1 MAKGNM
7 LLGYARGKVGSLV
20 FSRQDGEQITRARNY
35 HPKNP
40 RTNPQLYQRAIMA
53 TVMAAYSQGKEIFD
67 HSFQNKSVG
76 NMNMREFM
84 SRNARELRNLM
95 SASVDSNY
103 VDNGARVVAPK
114 SLYMVP
120 FEGLIISAGNYTQN
134 LFNYTGGS
142 GYTPTPAQNLTP
154 AQARA
159 QYGLNPGDIYTF
171 IVVYGDQGTPVFT
184 LPEYKEM
191 NSKQFAS
198 TFGFVRLQ
206 VKEGWDTI
214 HDTIS
219 QYKAEEL
226 FEVTDVRNAV
236 APVMSGLFLDFNVTP
251 EALTPKESED
261 TITMATG
268 LIRSRFDEDLRSD
281 SVLHLVT
288 KSFGIAPK
296 YVIEAWKRGTT
307 ALGDSDLILE
317 GGNF

>member
-76 NMNMREFM
+76 NMNMREFL

-95 SASVDSNY
+95 SASVDGDY
-103 VDNGARVVAPK
+103 TDNGARVVAPK

-134 LFNYTGGS
+134 LFTYTGGS
-142 GYTPTPAQNLTP
+142 GYTPIQDQGLTP
-154 AQARA
+154 AQVRA

-171 IVVYGDQGTPVFT
+171 VIVYGDKGTPIFS
-184 LPEYKEM
+184 LPEYNAE
-191 NSKQFAS
+191 NSKQLAS

-219 QYKAEEL
+219 QYKADEI

-236 APVMSGLFLDFNVTP
+236 APVLTGNFSDFNVTP
-251 EALTPKESED
+251 TALTPQNDED
-261 TITMATG
+261 TITMASG

-281 SVLHLVT
+281 SVLHLET

-307 ALGDSDLILE
+307 ALGDSELILE

>member
-40 RTNPQLYQRAIMA
+40 RTNAQLYQRAIMA

-84 SRNARELRNLM
+84 SRNARELRNLL
-95 SASVDSNY
+95 SASFDANFQ
-103 VDNGARVVAPK
+103 DNGARVVAPK

-120 FEGLIISAGNYTQN
+120 FEGMIISAGNYTQN
-134 LFNYTGGS
+134 LFNFTADGTYM
-142 GYTPTPAQNLTP
+142 PVQELALTP
-154 AQARA
+154 AQMRA

-171 IVVYGDQGTPVFT
+171 VIVYGDQGKPIFS
-184 LPEYKEM
+184 LPEITAQ

-206 VKEGWDTI
+206 VKEGWDSI
-214 HDTIS
+214 HDAMS
-219 QYKAEEL
+219 QYKANEI
-226 FEVTDVRNAV
+226 FEVTDVRNAIT
-236 APVMSGLFLDFNVTP
+236 PVLTGNFADLSVT
-251 EALTPKESED
+251 ADSLTPKDDED
-261 TITMATG
+261 VIPFAIG

-281 SVLHLVT
+281 SVLHIVT
-288 KSFGIAPK
+288 KSFGIAPQ
-296 YVIEAWKRGTT
+296 YVIDAWKRGTT

>member
-1 MAKGNM
+1 MF
-7 LLGYARGKVGSLV
+7 LGYARGKVGSVV

-40 RTNPQLYQRAIMA
+40 RTNAQLYQRAIMA

-76 NMNMREFM
+76 NMNMREFL
-84 SRNARELRNLM
+84 SRNARELRNLL
-95 SASVDSNY
+95 SASVEANY
-103 VDNGARVVAPK
+103 QDNGARVVAPK
-114 SLYMVP
+114 SLYMAP

-134 LFNYTGGS
+134 LFTYTGGS
-142 GYTPTPAQNLTP
+142 GYTPIQDQGLTP
-154 AQARA
+154 AQVRA

-171 IVVYGDQGTPVFT
+171 IIVYGDQGTPVFT
-184 LPEYKEM
+184 LPEYTAQ

-198 TFGFVRLQ
+198 TFGFVRLM
-206 VKEGWDTI
+206 VKEEWDTI

-219 QYKAEEL
+219 QYKANEI

-236 APVMSGLFLDFNVTP
+236 APVLTGNFSDFNVTP
-251 EALTPKESED
+251 IALTPTGDKDIIPLAS
-261 TITMATG
+261 G

-281 SVLHLVT
+281 SVLHLET
-288 KSFGIAPK
+288 KSFGIAPQ
-296 YVIEAWKRGTT
+296 YVIDAWKRGTT

>member
-40 RTNPQLYQRAIMA
+40 RTNAQLYQRAIMA

-76 NMNMREFM
+76 NMNMREFL

-95 SASVDSNY
+95 SASVDGNY

-134 LFNYTGGS
+134 LFTYNGGS
-142 GYTPTPAQNLTP
+142 GYTPIQDQGLTP
-154 AQARA
+154 AQVRA

-171 IVVYGDQGTPVFT
+171 IIVYGDQGTPIFT
-184 LPEYKEM
+184 LPEYTAQ

-198 TFGFVRLQ
+198 TFGFVRLM
-206 VKEGWDTI
+206 VKEGWDTL

-219 QYKAEEL
+219 QYKANEI

-236 APVMSGLFLDFNVTP
+236 APVMTGNFADFNITAS
-251 EALTPKESED
+251 ALTPTGDED
-261 TITMATG
+261 IIPLASG

-281 SVLHLVT
+281 SVLHLET
-288 KSFGIAPK
+288 KSFGIAPE

>member
-40 RTNPQLYQRAIMA
+40 RTNAQLYQRAIMA

-76 NMNMREFM
+76 NMNMREFL

-95 SASVDSNY
+95 SASVDGGYN
-103 VDNGARVVAPK
+103 DNGARVVAPK

-134 LFNYTGGS
+134 LF
-142 GYTPTPAQNLTP
+142 GYTKGTNYMPNPAQNMTP
-154 AQARA
+154 AEARS
-159 QYGLNPGDIYTF
+159 QYGLVPGDIYTF
-171 IVVYGDQGTPVFT
+171 IVVYGDQSAPVFS
-184 LPEYKEM
+184 LPE
-191 NSKQFAS
+191 NTSQLSKQFPT
-198 TFGFVRLQ
+198 TFGFLRLQ

-214 HDTIS
+214 HETIS
-219 QYKAEEL
+219 QYKVNEI
-226 FEVTDVRNAV
+226 FDITDVRNVV
-236 APVMSGLFLDFNVTP
+236 APVMTGQFIDFNVT
-251 EALTPKESED
+251 ASGLTPKEDED
-261 TITMATG
+261 VIPFAIG

-281 SVLHLVT
+281 SVLHLET
-288 KSFGIAPK
+288 KSFGIAPQ